1 MNSQILDSLLNHQG
15 IHKNPPALES
25 DIEALLRHLNAELP
39 EELLELWRN
48 SNGFRIPSL
57 GADLMSVAQTLE
69 FLGDWDAKMESGL
82 LPILDM
88 QTSNYIVVAYREII
102 PRVAFAPHDG
112 DAKLLYRNFSRFLE
126 VLLDCIEQN
135 VEMESVEDFDD
146 YDNELIDAD
155 IFFHETQGDF
165 GDTEPRTAED
175 QVMAQKLLRSRGG
188 WNLYFAIQLLDET
201 NLTTWAELLETNMYT
216 RWSALERMQ
225 HFTNSEIKTI
235 LEQDKANFRGFVREL
250 AHAATQAG
258 LEVEGDEQSF
268 LKFNEKALNLQR
280 LFCIRH
286 APNAIPRIIQWF
298 EDSIA
303 GRDPR
308 TRENNIFVD
317 EF

>member
-1 MNSQILDSLLNHQG
+1 MNSQILDSLLNHKG
-15 IHKNPPALES
+15 IRKNPPALES
-25 DIEALLRHLNAELP
+25 DIQALLQHLNADLP
-39 EELLELWRN
+39 EELLELWHK
-48 SNGFRIPSL
+48 SNGFRIPSM

-69 FLGDWDAKMESGL
+69 FLGDWDEKMESGL

-88 QTSNYIVVAYREII
+88 QSSIYIVVAYREIF

-126 VLLDCIEQN
+126 VLLDCMEQN
-135 VEMESVEDFDD
+135 IEMESVEDFDD

-175 QVMAQKLLRSRGG
+175 QVLAQKLLQSRGG

-225 HFTNSEIKTI
+225 HFTNSE
-235 LEQDKANFRGFVREL
+235 NR
-250 AHAATQAG
+250 
-258 LEVEGDEQSF
+258 
-268 LKFNEKALNLQR
+268 FNL
-280 LFCIRH
+280 
-286 APNAIPRIIQWF
+286 
-298 EDSIA
+298 
-303 GRDPR
+303 
-308 TRENNIFVD
+308 
-317 EF
+317 